1 VSLLAANTSPSAFW
15 YLTRGSG
22 VVALLLLTASI
33 CLGIATTMRWRT
45 NRMPRFAVAGVHRT
59 VTLVAIV
66 FVAIHVATT
75 VVDGFAP
82 IGWKDAVVPFLSPY
96 RPLWLGLGAVAF
108 DLLLALVITSLL
120 RARIGY
126 RLWRGT
132 HWLAYASWPV
142 ALVHSLGTGSDARAP
157 WLQLVALGS
166 VLAVALV
173 LAARLAGGPGIAD
186 RRLAAGAAAAAVLLG
201 IGVWYHGGPG
211 AAGWAARAGTPS
223 ALLAHPG
230 SVAPRV
236 AATSLV
242 SLPPRF
248 RSRFS
253 GTLIATRTGDE
264 RVDIRIDGTLADGAR
279 GKLRL
284 VLEGFP
290 LDEGGVS
297 MTGSG
302 VALGLA
308 GSPSVYEGS
317 IVGLD
322 GTRISARVTAG
333 TKRLDLQ
340 IALRVNPDQTR
351 VTGTVD
357 GAFA

>member
-1 VSLLAANTSPSAFW
+1 GPSGAEPVGDGVGRRGDLCRREHREHRGDRARLRRPRVARQPAAAGTARRPGRRRGAGRRLAARTGAGVSLLAANTSPSAFW

-132 HWLAYASWPV
+132 HWLAYASWP
-142 ALVHSLGTGSDARAP
+142 
-157 WLQLVALGS
+157 
-166 VLAVALV
+166 
-173 LAARLAGGPGIAD
+173 
-186 RRLAAGAAAAAVLLG
+186 
-201 IGVWYHGGPG
+201 
-211 AAGWAARAGTPS
+211 
-223 ALLAHPG
+223 
-230 SVAPRV
+230 
-236 AATSLV
+236 
-242 SLPPRF
+242 
-248 RSRFS
+248 
-253 GTLIATRTGDE
+253 
-264 RVDIRIDGTLADGAR
+264 
-279 GKLRL
+279 
-284 VLEGFP
+284 
-290 LDEGGVS
+290 
-297 MTGSG
+297 
-302 VALGLA
+302 
-308 GSPSVYEGS
+308 
-317 IVGLD
+317 
-322 GTRISARVTAG
+322 
-333 TKRLDLQ
+333 
-340 IALRVNPDQTR
+340 
-351 VTGTVD
+351 
-357 GAFA
+357 